1 MGHEGEEHGMKQLD
15 LFEWAEAKPSNVIDA
30 MPALI
35 HKAAMEAIYRIPNR
49 SGGKII
55 PLGSKVA

>member
-1 MGHEGEEHGMKQLD
+1 MKQLD
-15 LFEWAEAKPSNVIDA
+15 LFAWADTKPSNVIDA

-35 HKAAMEAIYRIPNR
+35 HKAAMEAIYGIPNR

-55 PLGSKVA
+55 PLGSKAA

>member
-1 MGHEGEEHGMKQLD
+1 MKQLD
-15 LFEWAEAKPSNVIDA
+15 LFAWADIKPSNIIDA

-35 HKAAMEAIYRIPNR
+35 HKAAMEAIYGIPNR

-55 PLGSKVA
+55 PLGSKAA